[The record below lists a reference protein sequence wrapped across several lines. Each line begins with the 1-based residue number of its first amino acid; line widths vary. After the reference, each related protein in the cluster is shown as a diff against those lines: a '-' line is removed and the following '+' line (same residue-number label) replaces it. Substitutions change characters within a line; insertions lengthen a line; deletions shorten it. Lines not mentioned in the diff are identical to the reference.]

1 MIKHIVAATDGSP
14 NAQRAID
21 FAIDLAA
28 HYEAGLSVVYVIT
41 SGKVS
46 DNLRHMAE
54 VEHIVDAG
62 MQSRTPA
69 TVTFPATLV
78 SELGTTGERARA
90 VLAKIGDFLVEKAS
104 KTAHKHGL
112 VNVDTHVK
120 NGDAA
125 EVILEIAG
133 DTDAD
138 LIVMGNRGLGNLKSL
153 LLGSVSYKV
162 NQLAKCSC
170 VNVK

>member
-1 MIKHIVAATDGSP
+1 MIEHIVAATDGSP
-14 NAQRAID
+14 NAQRAIEM
-21 FAIDLAA
+21 AIDLAA
-28 HYEAGLSVVYVIT
+28 RYKAGLSVVYVIT

-54 VEHIVDAG
+54 VEHIVDSG
-62 MQSRTPA
+62 THSSTPA

-78 SELGTTGERARA
+78 SELGTTGDRARA

-104 KTAHKHGL
+104 KKAHKAG
-112 VNVDTHVK
+112 VAQVDTHVR

-125 EVILEIAG
+125 EVILEIARQH
-133 DTDAD
+133 DAD

-162 NQLAKCSC
+162 NQLAECSC